1 MKAHSEKSMCLAG
14 NFVDRN
20 TNQNGSGVKEDTSF
34 TLNTVDRHAVA
45 YRELQYDSYIEDDV
59 SGTLKKSGGALG
71 GGSETVVCEE
81 REQPDWIVRRLIPL
95 ECSRLQGFPD
105 GWAEIESLKN
115 PKEFNFWR
123 EVYAR
128 SCEIKKTKPKQTI
141 LRADGAKS
149 DEALMRWHDGLHS
162 LAAEYAMWG
171 NGMALPNAIFF
182 VQNAF
187 RELGKPPHEVK
198 LGSLFDGSGTMP
210 LCAAMCGGHPVW
222 ASEVEPYPIAVTRT
236 HLPNMKHLGSVTE
249 IKGSKIEPVDIITFG
264 SPCQDLSIA
273 GKRAGLK
280 GERSGLFREAIRII
294 REMLAATNGRYPR
307 FVIWE
312 NVPGALSSNG
322 GEDFEVVLNELLG
335 LREFTG
341 GGEAKFIR
349 QHGKWRNFANYGAV
363 AYRIVNA
370 QFWGVPQRRRRIYAI
385 CDTCGESAGVVVFER
400 KGTQWNFD
408 PCIPQG
414 GGEVAGLTA
423 DCYSWHDRMVA
434 SKPSGGGGPAAYTM
448 KIRGGC
454 EGGGKGALVQEE
466 LSATLATHQDQTLF
480 ESHGCFPINTMLAT
494 RYKAL
499 GRGTGLGIG
508 NDGDPQ
514 YTITKGHEHAVAY
527 SVGDVPDTAF
537 ANAGDTVA
545 RTLTARADGSP
556 MIDRGPNI
564 VTQKG
569 K

>member
-1 MKAHSEKSMCLAG
+1 MEIECLTPEFPQGARVYSSDGIAPTLLNSASAMRSQSILIRGGGSMKAHSEKSMCLAG

-105 GWAEIESLKN
+105 GWAEIELLKN
-115 PKEFNFWR
+115 PKEFDFWR

-171 NGMALPNAIFF
+171 NGMALPNALFF
-182 VQNAF
+182 IQNAF

-236 HLPNMKHLGSVTE
+236 HLPHMKHLGSVTE

-273 GKRAGLK
+273 GKRAGLN

-322 GEDFEVVLNELLG
+322 GEDFEVVLNELLC

-341 GGEAKFIR
+341 GGAAKFIQ
-349 QHGKWRNFANYGAV
+349 QHGRWRNFANYGVV

-385 CDTCGESAGVVVFER
+385 CDTRGESAGVVVFER

-414 GGEVAGLTA
+414 GKVAGLTA

-434 SKPSGGGGPAAYTM
+434 SKPSGGGQQHTP
-448 KIRGGC
+448 
-454 EGGGKGALVQEE
+454 
-466 LSATLATHQDQTLF
+466 
-480 ESHGCFPINTMLAT
+480 
-494 RYKAL
+494 
-499 GRGTGLGIG
+499 
-508 NDGDPQ
+508 
-514 YTITKGHEHAVAY
+514 
-527 SVGDVPDTAF
+527 
-537 ANAGDTVA
+537 
-545 RTLTARADGSP
+545 
-556 MIDRGPNI
+556 
-564 VTQKG
+564 
-569 K
+569 

>member
-115 PKEFNFWR
+115 PKEFGFWR

-171 NGMALPNAIFF
+171 NGMALPNALFF
-182 VQNAF
+182 IQNAF

-236 HLPNMKHLGSVTE
+236 HLPHMKHLGSVTE

-322 GEDFEVVLNELLG
+322 GEDFEVVLNELLCLG
-335 LREFTG
+335 EFARG
-341 GGEAKFIR
+341 GAAKFIQ
-349 QHGKWRNFANYGAV
+349 QHGKWRNFANYRAV

-370 QFWGVPQRRRRIYAI
+370 QFWGVPQRRRRIYAV

-408 PCIPQG
+408 PRIPQ

-434 SKPSGGGGPAAYTM
+434 SKTSGGGSVAYTM

>member
-341 GGEAKFIR
+341 GGAAKFIR

-434 SKPSGGGGPAAYTM
+434 SKPSAGGGAAAYTM

>member
-128 SCEIKKTKPKQTI
+128 NCEIKKTKPKQTI

-341 GGEAKFIR
+341 GGAAKFIR

-414 GGEVAGLTA
+414 GGKLQDLLLTA
-423 DCYSWHDRMVA
+423 IHGMIEWWHQNPAR
-434 SKPSGGGGPAAYTM
+434 GGAAAYTM

>member
-149 DEALMRWHDGLHS
+149 DEALIRWHDGLHS

-341 GGEAKFIR
+341 GGAAKFIR

-414 GGEVAGLTA
+414 GGKLQDLLLTA
-423 DCYSWHDRMVA
+423 IHGMIEWWHQNPAR
-434 SKPSGGGGPAAYTM
+434 GGAAAYTM

-527 SVGDVPDTAF
+527 RVGDVPDTAF

>member
-341 GGEAKFIR
+341 GGAAKFIR

-414 GGEVAGLTA
+414 GGKLQDLLLTA
-423 DCYSWHDRMVA
+423 IHGMIEWWHQNPAR
-434 SKPSGGGGPAAYTM
+434 GGGAAAYTM

>member
-1 MKAHSEKSMCLAG
+1 MKAHREKSLCLAG

-171 NGMALPNAIFF
+171 NGMALPNALFF
-182 VQNAF
+182 IQNIF
-187 RELGKPPHEVK
+187 RELGKPPYEVK

-236 HLPNMKHLGSVTE
+236 HLPHMKHLGSVTE

-322 GEDFEVVLNELLG
+322 GEDFEVVLNELLC

-341 GGEAKFIR
+341 GGAAKFIR
-349 QHGKWRNFANYGAV
+349 QHGKWRNFADYGAV

-434 SKPSGGGGPAAYTM
+434 SKPSGGGSAAYTM

>member
-1 MKAHSEKSMCLAG
+1 MCLAG

-341 GGEAKFIR
+341 GGAAKFIR

-434 SKPSGGGGPAAYTM
+434 SKPSAGGGAAAYTM

>member
-171 NGMALPNAIFF
+171 NGMALPNALFF
-182 VQNAF
+182 IQNIF
-187 RELGKPPHEVK
+187 RELGKPPYEVK

-236 HLPNMKHLGSVTE
+236 HLPHMKHLGSVTE

-322 GEDFEVVLNELLG
+322 GEDFEVVLNELLC

-341 GGEAKFIR
+341 GGAAKFIR
-349 QHGKWRNFANYGAV
+349 QHGKWRNFADYGAV

-414 GGEVAGLTA
+414 GKLQDLLLTA
-423 DCYSWHDRMVA
+423 IHGMIEWWHQNPA
-434 SKPSGGGGPAAYTM
+434 GGSAAYTM

>member
-162 LAAEYAMWG
+162 LAEEYAMWG

-341 GGEAKFIR
+341 GGAAKFIR

-414 GGEVAGLTA
+414 GKLQDLLLTA
-423 DCYSWHDRMVA
+423 IHGMIEWWHQNQA
-434 SKPSGGGGPAAYTM
+434 GGAAAYTM